1 LQTHKTF
8 KQKDHIFKNTFFMA
22 GSACV
27 MTVMDEK
34 TRTRI
39 QLDCLYDMF
48 RDRIE
53 ENVIYIVYTEN
64 EGKIDATIDQLMSIA
79 ACSLTGY
86 HFEPSSN
93 STFKDTNSVDSGRQ
107 RAIANGSSS
116 SKSRTSSPNSFVLI
130 GNRQVANGLNKPHS
144 NGLTSAGQ
152 STKSSD
158 SGGSEG
164 GDDDDASDERLDID
178 ERISKVQQSIEGLLA
193 EKASCHDKASRYLN
207 KKMYQVTSYYSELS
221 GHCRRMI
228 ETKTRKLID
237 LLLLKSENAN
247 TIDLHGLNPIQAKLV
262 VSELL
267 SIRQDQLSIDK
278 SGESNIDI
286 ITGWGKHTTKTGQHR
301 IRPTIVAL
309 LKDKGYHFYHLN
321 KGALRVTIRR

>member
-1 LQTHKTF
+1 
-8 KQKDHIFKNTFFMA
+8 MA
-22 GSACV
+22 GATCAQPV
-27 MTVMDEK
+27 AMDEK
-34 TRTRI
+34 TRNRI
-39 QLDCLYDMF
+39 QLNCLYDMF

-64 EGKIDATIDQLMSIA
+64 DCKIDATIDQLMSIA

-86 HFEPSSN
+86 HFEPPSN
-93 STFKDTNSVDSGRQ
+93 SKLKQPNGSGARLTTTNG
-107 RAIANGSSS
+107 GSSS
-116 SKSRTSSPNSFVLI
+116 MSRTSSPSSSVLTKNGTTSI
-130 GNRQVANGLNKPHS
+130 GNVNKLHS
-144 NGLTSAGQ
+144 NSLTSNGI
-152 STKSSD
+152 STRSSD
-158 SGGSEG
+158 SGESER
-164 GDDDDASDERLDID
+164 GDDEEINGDDESLDID
-178 ERISKVQQSIEGLLA
+178 ERIARVQKSIEQLLS
-193 EKASCHDKASRYLN
+193 EKAACHDKASQYLS

-247 TIDLHGLNPIQAKLV
+247 TIDLHGLNPIQARLV

-267 SIRQDQLSIDK
+267 NIRQDQLSIDK
-278 SGESNIDI
+278 QGETNIDI
-286 ITGWGKHTTKTGQHR
+286 ITGWGKHTVKTGQHR

-309 LKDKGYHFYHLN
+309 LRDKGYHFYHLN

>member
-1 LQTHKTF
+1 
-8 KQKDHIFKNTFFMA
+8 MA
-22 GSACV
+22 GTARIP
-27 MTVMDEK
+27 TAIDEK
-34 TRTRI
+34 TRRRI

-64 EGKIDATIDQLMSIA
+64 EGKIEATIDQLMSIA

-86 HFEPSSN
+86 HFEPSCANAKLKDSN
-93 STFKDTNSVDSGRQ
+93 SIDATGRHVNTNK
-107 RAIANGSSS
+107 SS
-116 SKSRTSSPNSFVLI
+116 SRTSSPSSSGLI
-130 GNRQVANGLNKPHS
+130 GNRPIASSSGCLSKTHSNSFTS
-144 NGLTSAGQ
+144 NGL

-158 SGGSEG
+158 SGDSEK
-164 GDDDDASDERLDID
+164 GDDEEVNGSDEHLDID
-178 ERISKVQQSIEGLLA
+178 ERIAKTQQSIEELLA
-193 EKASCHDKASRYLN
+193 EKASCHDKASQYLN

-278 SGESNIDI
+278 QGETNIDI
-286 ITGWGKHTTKTGQHR
+286 ITGWGKHTVKTGQHR

>member
-1 LQTHKTF
+1 
-8 KQKDHIFKNTFFMA
+8 MA
-22 GSACV
+22 QPEVIAS
-27 MTVMDEK
+27 VMDEK
-34 TRTRI
+34 TRRRI
-39 QLDCLYDMF
+39 QLDCLYEMF

-53 ENVIYIVYTEN
+53 ENVVYIVYTEN
-64 EGKIDATIDQLMSIA
+64 EGKIDSTIDQLMSIA
-79 ACSLTGY
+79 ACSLTGH
-86 HFEPSSN
+86 HFEPPSNTKLKDSTNSTAINVKQTVPKDGSN
-93 STFKDTNSVDSGRQ
+93 SP
-107 RAIANGSSS
+107 
-116 SKSRTSSPNSFVLI
+116 RTSSPSTSGLARNRLHSASHMNKAHSNSLT
-130 GNRQVANGLNKPHS
+130 S
-144 NGLTSAGQ
+144 NGL

-158 SGGSEG
+158 SGDSEK
-164 GDDDDASDERLDID
+164 GDDEEIVVDDEHLDID
-178 ERISKVQQSIEGLLA
+178 ERISKIQQSIEELLA
-193 EKASCHDKASRYLN
+193 EKASCHEKASQYLS

-267 SIRQDQLSIDK
+267 NIRQEQLSIDK
-278 SGESNIDI
+278 QGEANIDI
-286 ITGWGKHTTKTGQHR
+286 ITGWGKHTVKTGQHR